1 MVLGFPHPAG
11 GIDPGDLRFR
21 PRVVVDV
28 EIWKN
33 FLSGDETLSSPGVAG
48 PRCCPERQLSP
59 RAGSMSSSQSATSQW
74 GLGFHTVRI
83 GIDAGDLRF
92 RPRVVVVVEIWKNF
106 LSEDET
112 LSFPGVAGPR
122 SCPEGKLSPRAGSTS
137 LKPISS
143 QPVGF
148 TLRGGIDP
156 GDLRFRPRVVGV
168 VDVWNGF

>member
-1 MVLGFPHPAG
+1 
-11 GIDPGDLRFR
+11 
-21 PRVVVDV
+21 
-28 EIWKN
+28 
-33 FLSGDETLSSPGVAG
+33 
-48 PRCCPERQLSP
+48 
-59 RAGSMSSSQSATSQW
+59 MSSGLSAISQW
-74 GLGFHTVRI
+74 GWGVLGGSVLW
-83 GIDAGDLRF
+83 GLCF